1 MTTDLYA
8 KQQAIEF
15 DEAECGRLVY
25 LKRVADARADVQHDK
40 LLNFA
45 PEAHLLADA
54 IQKFGPYIDE
64 YLRKV
69 SRVGRGNNR
78 ALASDLIKDIPS
90 DELAYITARELTF
103 VTQPLQ
109 IARSC
114 RALGKA
120 VMEHVNYINFR
131 NQAPGYLAWLEEQTK
146 SSHMGHRQKVL
157 THARLRVK
165 VNMGTP
171 EERIGVEG
179 VQWSQEEKIAVGN
192 LLIDGFIAATGLLEV
207 VSTGKIAKKNKKEE
221 AYIQPTKETADWIAR
236 NHARIA
242 EMRAE
247 KPPMIVPPKEWSDV
261 RGGGFLSTGGPFA
274 SKLVRTG
281 KRSILKMI
289 QKNREQMAPVFQ
301 GLNAL
306 QSTRWRIA
314 TRVLD
319 VMEECAKVGMVAG
332 LPPVEVEQTLPP
344 EPWGEG
350 GMKEYMQRCP
360 DEYYKW
366 NRSRHDAYDGW
377 HRGLSKRI
385 ALHKQIAIA
394 RKYSEYEAIYFCW
407 NLDWR
412 GRAYPIQTWLHP
424 QVDHVGKALLEF
436 ADGKPLDRAAARRL
450 AIFGAGLF
458 GKDKETYDWRWDTWI
473 QENEAAIIDSAENP
487 LDGGRFW
494 TRAEK
499 PFQFLQ
505 FCFEWAKWKAE
516 GPGCLSH
523 MPVQVDGKCNG
534 TQHLS
539 AMARDEKGGKYVGL
553 IPQEKPS
560 DLYTRVSEESA
571 AQVEHDAKH
580 GKKKKAKNGKEID
593 YRALAQAWV
602 GKVTRKIAKRN
613 TMTLSYGATLFGF
626 ADQIVKELKKLDAD
640 RATEGLSP
648 YLDIPHGPAS
658 TYMAQVNYQSIG
670 RVVVKTVEVMEWLQA
685 VSKVCTQAGVPLR
698 WTTPTGFPVEQARYT
713 QQQTRIW
720 TWFGGV
726 KIRPAINIDTADL
739 STAAQANAIS
749 PNFVH
754 SMDASHLMLTINAC
768 KAAGIDAFSFIHDS
782 FGTHAADID
791 QMDEILRDVF
801 IKMYS
806 DNALQVWLSQV
817 LEHVPPEYHGEIPPL
832 PEFGNLDL
840 EGIRHSQYF
849 FAS

>member
-1 MTTDLYA
+1 MDLHQ
-8 KQQAIEF
+8 KQQEIEF
-15 DEAECGRLVY
+15 DEAERGRLAY
-25 LKRVADARADVQHDK
+25 LKRVEDARADNQHDK
-40 LLNFA
+40 LLNFK

-54 IQKFGPYIDE
+54 IVKFTPYIDE
-64 YLRKV
+64 HLRRV

-78 ALASDLIKDIPS
+78 AMASGLIKDIPS
-90 DELAYITARELTF
+90 DELAFITARELLF
-103 VTQPLQ
+103 VVRPLPLV
-109 IARSC
+109 RHL
-114 RALGKA
+114 RAVGKA
-120 VMEHVNYINFR
+120 VMEHVNYVAFR
-131 NQAPGYLAWLEEQTK
+131 NQAPGYLAWLEKQTK
-146 SSHMGHRQKVL
+146 SDHMAHRQKVL

-171 EERIGVEG
+171 EEKIGVEG

-192 LLIDGFIAATGLLEV
+192 LLIDGFIACTGLLEIV
-207 VSTGKIAKKNKKEE
+207 NSGKWEKKNKTEQ
-221 AYIQPTKETADWIAR
+221 AVIQPTKETQEWIAR

-242 EMRAE
+242 VMQAE
-247 KPPMIVPPKEWSDV
+247 KPPMIVEPKPWSDV
-261 RGGGFLSTGGPFA
+261 RGGGFLSDAGPFA

-289 QKNREQMAPVFQ
+289 RDNREQMQPVFL

-314 TRVLD
+314 VRVLD
-319 VMEECAKVGMVAG
+319 VLEECFHQGMVAG
-332 LPPVEVEQTLPP
+332 LPPVELDQVLPP
-344 EPWGEG
+344 QPWGEG
-350 GMKEYMQRCP
+350 DAAMKDFQQRNP
-360 DEYYKW
+360 DAYYKW
-366 NRSRHDAYDGW
+366 KRARTDAYDGW
-377 HRGLSKRI
+377 ARGLGKRI

-394 RKYSEYEAIYFCW
+394 RKSSEYEAIYFCW

-424 QVDHVGKALLEF
+424 QVDSCGKSLLEF
-436 ADGKPLDRAAARRL
+436 ADGKPLDHKSARRL

-458 GKDKETYDWRWDTWI
+458 GKDKDTYQDRWEKWLP
-473 QENEAAIIDSAENP
+473 ENEAAIIDSAENP

-494 TRAEK
+494 MKAEK

-505 FCFEWAKWKAE
+505 FCFEWAAWKKG
-516 GPGCLSH
+516 GPGTMSH

-539 AMARDEKGGKYVGL
+539 AMARDEKGGQYVGL

-560 DLYTRVSEESA
+560 DLYTKVADESA
-571 AQVEHDAKH
+571 SQVEHDAQYGKIRKS
-580 GKKKKAKNGKEID
+580 GKKEVDIK
-593 YRALAQAWV
+593 ALAKAWV

-626 ADQIVKELKKLDAD
+626 AEQISAELRKADAD
-640 RATEGLSP
+640 RATEGLGP

-658 TYMAQVNYQSIG
+658 TYMAQVNYASIG
-670 RVVVKTVEVMEWLQA
+670 RVVVKTVEIMEWLQA
-685 VSKVCTQAGVPLR
+685 VSKVCTQAGVSLR
-698 WTTPTGFPVEQARYT
+698 WTTPTGFPVEQARYK
-713 QQQTRIW
+713 QKQVRIN

-726 KIRPAINIDTADL
+726 RIFPRIDIDTADL

-768 KAAGIDAFSFIHDS
+768 KDVGIGAFSFIHDS

-791 QMDEILRDVF
+791 KMDEILRDVF
-801 IKMYS
+801 IKMYT
-806 DNALQVWLSQV
+806 DNALQIWLSQV
-817 LEHVPPEYHGEIPPL
+817 LEHVPAEYHGEIPPI
-832 PEFGNLDL
+832 PSFGRLDL